1 MARFPS
7 LGRIAEQSPE
17 LDQIKSGRALR
28 WNPLT
33 KRMEVVSSWKHLLT
47 PSTQTLA
54 TTSGNAATATALF
67 PAGAY
72 PFLVETEVKT
82 AVVTT
87 GPSGGGYGV
96 GFDADR
102 IAWGT
107 NDSPTLASVTGA
119 INVNMLNPIL
129 VCRTAMD
136 IILTAT
142 AGTYVSGSV
151 KVTGWYLAW

>member
-7 LGRIAEQSPE
+7 LGRLME
-17 LDQIKSGRALR
+17 LSADLDLLKSGRVMR
-28 WNPLT
+28 WDPLT
-33 KRMEVVSSWKHLLT
+33 KRPGVVSSWKHLLM

-54 TTSGNAATATALF
+54 TTSGSAVTATALF

-102 IAWGT
+102 TAWGT
-107 NDSPTLASVTGA
+107 NDSPTLGTITGA

-129 VCRTAMD
+129 VCRTAMA

-142 AGTYVSGSV
+142 AGTFASGSV